1 MENQIISS
9 NDTMYSAVESR
20 DAFTLANLVFKPEAM
35 AQLQELARVLANDSG
50 IVPEHFNK
58 KPGDVLAIIMQAGRW
73 GLEPI
78 TVLQSTFV
86 LQGKIGYEAK
96 IIQSVASANG
106 GIVFESEYYGDW
118 RKVCG
123 KFKKI
128 KKTKQGKHGSYQ
140 IELDVPD
147 WTPNDEIGVGIRLK
161 GTSPDGRVVTM
172 DVDLNTC
179 YPRHSTNWTYDPQT
193 QIHYTAVKRWV
204 RRYAPHLGA
213 GIRDYDD
220 MKTAND
226 QRQEKVIN
234 PTQEVKKE
242 TINDSAPSDIDD
254 MLNSAQP
261 EPEPAKKL
269 LTQFEDMSRMIS
281 EVQTPDGF
289 ENVRDT
295 CVTVV
300 DSGELSEQEVSQIR
314 NMLDSKRA
322 QINKNLDQNLLE

>member
-1 MENQIISS
+1 
-9 NDTMYSAVESR
+9 MYSAVESR
-20 DAFTLANLVFKPEAM
+20 DAFTLANLVFKPDAM

-106 GIVFESEYYGDW
+106 GVVFESEYYGDW
-118 RKVCG
+118 RKICG

-140 IELDVPD
+140 VDIDVAD
-147 WTPNDEIGVGIRLK
+147 WSTADESGVGIRLK
-161 GTSPDGRVVTM
+161 GIFPDGRVVTM

-220 MKTAND
+220 MKTAAD
-226 QRQEKVIN
+226 GPREEKVIN
-234 PTQEVKKE
+234 PTQEPIRKE
-242 TINDSAPSDIDD
+242 SNNSAPNDIDD
-254 MLNSAQP
+254 MLNSEGEAP
-261 EPEPAKKL
+261 KPT
-269 LTQFEDMSRMIS
+269 TQFEDITNMIK
-281 EVQTPDGF
+281 EVDTPSGF

-295 CVTVV
+295 CKVVV
-300 DSGELSEQEVSQIR
+300 DSGELSEHEVAQIR
-314 NMLDSKRA
+314 TMLDTKRA
-322 QINKNLDQNLLE
+322 QINKQLDDQTEG